1 MFWWPSHNIHMNFT
15 CDCLITF
22 LYKARHFA
30 LMKVNQ
36 ARPTK
41 LRDPG
46 TMVVRAVNFSSGG
59 YKIGKIVA

>member
-15 CDCLITF
+15 CDCLIT
-22 LYKARHFA
+22 LSYKARHFA
-30 LMKVNQ
+30 FLKKEQ

-46 TMVVRAVNFSSGG
+46 TQNDMQ
-59 YKIGKIVA
+59 